1 METKFDVVNFKN
13 DKHYFLYV
21 ERCVQRG
28 ITGREYHNH
37 PFYEIMYVADGE
49 SEYAIENRK
58 YLLKGGD
65 ALLVKPYRHHL
76 EYNRI
81 IEKSSLYCIGFSADA
96 IDNGE
101 LAEEI
106 FNKYEYITLGKDSL
120 FEKILTA
127 LKLKLQNSNKNAEGY
142 AKSLIEGLVY
152 SLADCS
158 IRNEEIPGIKNRVV
172 EKTLDYMNE
181 NLFAI
186 QSLDDIADA
195 LFFSKAYIR
204 AVFAKEMGIGI
215 MQYVR
220 NRKLVYAHDKILAGR
235 KPTEI
240 YTECGF
246 NTYSSFYRA
255 YLAYFGYPPKT
266 KKG

>member
-1 METKFDVVNFKN
+1 
-13 DKHYFLYV
+13 
-21 ERCVQRG
+21 
-28 ITGREYHNH
+28 
-37 PFYEIMYVADGE
+37 MYVADGE

-96 IDNGE
+96 IDNGK

-106 FNKYEYITLGKDSL
+106 FNKYEYITLGKDSP

-152 SLADCS
+152 SLGDCS

-255 YLAYFGYPPKT
+255 YVSYFGYPPKT
-266 KKG
+266 KKR